1 MNWFR
6 QLHYKNRLGLVLVAL
21 ISVILLNNIY
31 SRQSVTD
38 LDHAISSIYKDRLM
52 PATYI
57 FQLTDHLYQKRLLH
71 DQHPGNERLLQQH
84 NDAINTLIH
93 DYETTHLTKE
103 EHHHWHHFKREL
115 DHYNAAVGIN
125 ASGGSQAGEQRFS
138 QTLQHL
144 NSLSQI
150 QAGEGNHLH
159 KDTIDILNNTTMRSY
174 LEVVLIIAL
183 GLLAV
188 VMLGLTQKGM
198 YQMPQQASL
207 N

>member
-6 QLHYKNRLGLVLVAL
+6 QLQYKNRLGLLLVA
-21 ISVILLNNIY
+21 IMSVILLNNIY
-31 SRQSVTD
+31 GRQSVTD
-38 LDHAISSIYKDRLM
+38 LDQAISSIYKDRLM

-57 FQLTDHLYQKRLLH
+57 FQITDHLYQKRLIH
-71 DQHPGNERLLQQH
+71 DQQPGNAAMLREH
-84 NDAINTLIH
+84 NEAIATLIH

-103 EHHHWHHFKREL
+103 EHHHWAAFKQQL
-115 DHYNAAVGIN
+115 NSYNAI
-125 ASGGSQAGEQRFS
+125 AGMGPAAQKQLTEQRFS
-138 QTLQHL
+138 QTIQHL

-150 QAGEGNHLH
+150 QAGEGNHLR
-159 KDTIDILNNTTMRSY
+159 KDSMDILSNTTMRSY

-183 GLLAV
+183 GVLSL
-188 VMLGLTQKGM
+188 VMLGLTQKNM